1 VDGAADV
8 ARESSDLVLLKH
20 DLEVLRRGIVLG
32 RSTFANTL
40 KYVYLTTSANFGNM
54 VSMAVA
60 SLFLPFLPLLATQI
74 LLNNFL
80 SDLPALGLAGDR
92 VDADWVERPRRWRI
106 DSIRRFMVS
115 FGLLSSVFDLLAFGI
130 LLGLFSEG
138 PAQFRT
144 GWFIVSLLTEV
155 AIVFVV
161 RTRGP
166 LLRSRPS
173 SALAWMAGGTALV
186 GVLLP
191 FSPLG
196 PAFEFVDIPIPVLA
210 ALLALTACY
219 AAASEAVKRSF
230 YARAD

>member
-1 VDGAADV
+1 MAA
-8 ARESSDLVLLKH
+8 
-20 DLEVLRRGIVLG
+20 
-32 RSTFANTL
+32 
-40 KYVYLTTSANFGNM
+40 
-54 VSMAVA
+54 A

-92 VDADWVERPRRWRI
+92 VDREWVVQPRRWRI
-106 DSIRRFMVS
+106 RSIRRFMVS
-115 FGLLSSVFDLLAFGI
+115 FGLVSSAFDLLAFGL
-130 LLGLFSEG
+130 LLGLFAEG

-144 GWFIVSLLTEV
+144 GWFIVSLLTEI

-173 SALAWMAGGTALV
+173 SALVWLAGGTALV
-186 GVLLP
+186 GILLP

-196 PAFEFVDIPIPVLA
+196 PAFQFVTISIPVLA
-210 ALLALTACY
+210 ALLAVTACY
-219 AAASEAVKRSF
+219 VIASETVKRRF
-230 YARAD
+230 FARAE